1 MYTEDI
7 KFKLLDCDQIITS
20 SLNKLISN
28 KRVLFCSINSP
39 HSKLTHSYLK
49 ELVKCQERYKE
60 YGIDK
65 VCLIDSYNDLWSL
78 PIIQSFFPQLTI
90 FLDYDKTLIN
100 FLKKTFL
107 KSQPIEFLI
116 NNWRYQ
122 LLLNDRKIEKFY
134 EQPTENRAEELKKY
148 LMKQKFIKLK
158 KNKNEELLSGFS
170 LPKFLKQSEELIFDS
185 IDAIG
190 SQSVTAKLTK
200 KTIFYY
206 NIWPN
211 LELEEY
217 LKKNKNL

>member
-1 MYTEDI
+1 VYTEDI

-39 HSKLTHSYLK
+39 HSKLTHAYLK
-49 ELVKCQERYKE
+49 ELVQCQERYKE

-65 VCLIDSYNDLWSL
+65 ICLIDSYNDLWSL

-107 KSQPIEFLI
+107 KSQPVEFLI

-122 LLLNDRKIEKFY
+122 LLLNDGKIENFY

-190 SQSVTAKLTK
+190 SQSATAKLTK

-217 LKKNKNL
+217 LKKNSNL

>member
-1 MYTEDI
+1 M
-7 KFKLLDCDQIITS
+7 
-20 SLNKLISN
+20 
-28 KRVLFCSINSP
+28 FCSISSP
-39 HSKLTHSYLK
+39 HSKLTHAYLK
-49 ELVKCQERYKE
+49 ELVQCQERYKE

-65 VCLIDSYNDLWSL
+65 ICLIDSSNDFWSL

-107 KSQPIEFLI
+107 KLQPIEFLI

-211 LELEEY
+211 LELEKY
-217 LKKNKNL
+217 LKKETNL